1 MIDDNSQRSISI
13 KNNMKVRRTIAVSLI
28 APVLVLAM
36 VACRGG
42 YSFTG
47 TSISPDVK
55 TVAVEYFQNMAPVIM
70 PTLSNTFTEALI
82 TKFRRQ
88 TKLQFT
94 EDYPDLHF
102 EGEITGYDV
111 VSKAIQANETAALSS
126 LKITVKVRF
135 SNVKDEKQN
144 YDKAFSAEAD
154 FSSMQSLDAVQDR
167 LVVEIVDKLVEDVFN
182 AAVANW

>member
-1 MIDDNSQRSISI
+1 
-13 KNNMKVRRTIAVSLI
+13 MKSSKKIHIRLFAMLC
-28 APVLVLAM
+28 AAM
-36 VACRGG
+36 VLFSACRGG

-55 TVAVEYFQNMAPVIM
+55 TVHIEYFQNMAPTVM

-88 TKLQFT
+88 TKLDFVN
-94 EDYPDLHF
+94 DGSDLYF

-111 VSKAIQANETAALSS
+111 VSKAVQANELAALNT

-135 SNVKDEKQN
+135 TNAIDEKQS
-144 YDKAFSAEAD
+144 YDQSFSAEAD
-154 FSSMQSLDAVQDR
+154 FSATQSLDAVQDR
-167 LVVEIVDKLVEDVFN
+167 LVVEIVDILVENVFN

>member
-1 MIDDNSQRSISI
+1 
-13 KNNMKVRRTIAVSLI
+13 MKKSKKRYLRLF
-28 APVLVLAM
+28 VLLFTAM
-36 VACRGG
+36 ALFPACRGG

-55 TVAVEYFQNMAPVIM
+55 TIRIDYFQNMAPKVL

-88 TKLQFT
+88 TKLEFVN
-94 EDYPDLHF
+94 DNSDLHF
-102 EGEITGYDV
+102 EGEITYFDTDW
-111 VSKAIQANETAALSS
+111 KAIQANEMAGLNT

-135 SNVKDEKQN
+135 TNIIDEKQS
-144 YDKAFSAEAD
+144 YDQSFSAEAD
-154 FSSMQSLDAVQDR
+154 FSATQSLEDVQDR
-167 LVVEIVDKLVEDVFN
+167 LAAEIVDILVENIFN

>member
-1 MIDDNSQRSISI
+1 
-13 KNNMKVRRTIAVSLI
+13 MKSSKKIYVRLLALLFAAT
-28 APVLVLAM
+28 VLFP
-36 VACRGG
+36 ACRGG

-55 TVAVEYFQNMAPVIM
+55 TIRIDYFQNMAPTVM

-88 TKLQFT
+88 TKLEFVN
-94 EDYPDLHF
+94 DGGDLYF

-111 VSKAIQANETAALSS
+111 VSKAVQANEMAALNT

-135 SNVKDEKQN
+135 TNAIDEKQS
-144 YDKAFSAEAD
+144 YDQSFSAEAD
-154 FSSMQSLDAVQDR
+154 FSATQSLDAVQDR
-167 LVVEIVDKLVEDVFN
+167 LASEIVDILVENVFN
-182 AAVANW
+182 TAVANW